1 MDARDQF
8 PVDMVEQMLKFTPS
22 PEERALLDEHAEEI
36 DHLARADRFLFEL
49 SKVTHYEQRL
59 RTLHY
64 KKKFTIWLNELR
76 PKIQAVLEASKEVQ
90 RSKRLKRMLELIL
103 AFGNYMN
110 RGQRGNAHGFKLNSL
125 TRIAD
130 TKSSCNK
137 NMTLLHFIATT
148 CEHKFRECLFLEAD
162 LPHIKDAAKVNMKE
176 LEKDMGQLR
185 TGMKECGREVE
196 FYRGQ
201 TLTSGDR
208 YLPVMKEFMTTA
220 QVRLTELED
229 LFTDM
234 KARFDRVCRLF
245 SEDPTTT
252 QSDEF
257 FGIFDY
263 FISSFEEARSDNEN
277 LKKKKEE
284 EEKIAKQHQEM
295 RMRTLERK
303 KSNAGRLSGHPV
315 PQPGLHGQTDQTEF
329 DDLISALRTGD
340 VFGENIDKFKRNRRV
355 GPPLQGWRGW
365 NP

>member
-1 MDARDQF
+1 M
-8 PVDMVEQMLKFTPS
+8 
-22 PEERALLDEHAEEI
+22 
-36 DHLARADRFLFEL
+36 
-49 SKVTHYEQRL
+49 
-59 RTLHY
+59 
-64 KKKFTIWLNELR
+64 
-76 PKIQAVLEASKEVQ
+76 
-90 RSKRLKRMLELIL
+90 
-103 AFGNYMN
+103 G
-110 RGQRGNAHGFKLNSL
+110 
-125 TRIAD
+125 
-130 TKSSCNK
+130 
-137 NMTLLHFIATT
+137 
-148 CEHKFRECLFLEAD
+148 
-162 LPHIKDAAKVNMKE
+162 KE

-208 YLPVMKEFMTTA
+208 YLPVMREFMTTA

-263 FISSFEEARSDNEN
+263 FISSFEEARADNEN
-277 LKKKKEE
+277 VKKKKEE

-303 KSNAGRLSGHPV
+303 KSNASRLTSGHP
-315 PQPGLHGQTDQTEF
+315 LHNGHQGHQDQT
-329 DDLISALRTGD
+329 
-340 VFGENIDKFKRNRRV
+340 
-355 GPPLQGWRGW
+355 
-365 NP
+365 